1 LIEQEKGREDDW
13 FRKNEKELIEAA
25 RVARERRE
33 KERAEHEKK
42 EERAALKKLHHMKCP
57 KCGHD
62 MKEKDLEGL
71 SVDVCSFCEGIYFDA
86 GELDKLFLKRD
97 ADRRTLLGRLLK
109 LKL

>member
-1 LIEQEKGREDDW
+1 MVEQDKRSEDDW

-25 RVARERRE
+25 RVAREKRE
-33 KERAEHEKK
+33 KERTELEKK
-42 EERAALKKLHHMKCP
+42 EEGGKLKQLHYMKCP

-62 MKEKDLEGL
+62 MVEKDLEGL

-97 ADRRTLLGRLLK
+97 ADRKSFLGRLLK
-109 LKL
+109 L